1 MSPSRTIRTAP
12 DLAGEE
18 DLAVVLAMEEEGAAA
33 AEGEEDGGGRLGGWM
48 ISEGRSV
55 VLAAAGEN

>member
-1 MSPSRTIRTAP
+1 M
-12 DLAGEE
+12 
-18 DLAVVLAMEEEGAAA
+18 VLAMEEEGAAA

-48 ISEGRSV
+48 IFEGRSV